1 MVRVD
6 FEIPHIIHK
15 RSHYLEKIRPYIG
28 QNIIKVLTGQRRVG
42 KSYLLFQIIQ
52 WVKENDSNASIIYI
66 NKEDLSFSFIKTA
79 EDLNAYIL
87 AHKAKSG
94 KTYVFIDEIQDIENF
109 GDALRSLL
117 LKTDLDLY
125 CTGSNANL
133 LSGDIA
139 GHLSGRYIA
148 LEVFSLVYPEFIA
161 FHGLTE
167 NDESLNKYL
176 KYGGLPYLIH
186 LELKDEVVFEYLKNI
201 YQSIVYRDIIN
212 RYAIRNVN
220 FLEQLVL
227 FLAAHTGSIFSAK
240 KISDF
245 LKLQRIKMAPN
256 QVQNYI
262 QHLVNAF
269 LLHKVGRFDLIGK
282 RMFEIGEKYYFENLG
297 IRNGL
302 WGYRLEDMGKIMEN
316 VVYNHLVF
324 KGYKVKVGMLGNK
337 EIDFIAEKEGEKL
350 YVQVALKIKDPA
362 TLEREFGNLK
372 QIKDNYPKKVITM
385 DSFLGNTVEGIETQ
399 SLRSFLMN

>member
-1 MVRVD
+1 VKIN
-6 FEIPHIIHK
+6 IPTNIRK
-15 RSHYLEKIRPYIG
+15 RITYLDKIKPFIG
-28 QNIIKVLTGQRRVG
+28 KPIIKVLTGQRRVG

-52 WVKENDSNASIIYI
+52 SLVEQEQNAAIIYV
-66 NKEDLSFSFIKTA
+66 NKEDLAFSFLKTA
-79 EDLNAYIL
+79 SDLNEYVLTNA
-87 AHKAKSG
+87 AESG
-94 KTYVFIDEIQDIENF
+94 RTYVFIDEIQDIENF

-117 LKTDLDLY
+117 LHENLDIY

-148 LEVFSLVYPEFIA
+148 IEVFSLSYPEFIA
-161 FHGLTE
+161 FHELTE
-167 NDESLNKYL
+167 NEESLSKYL
-176 KYGGLPYLIH
+176 KFGGLPYLIH
-186 LELKDEVVFEYLKNI
+186 LELKDEIVFEYLKNI

-227 FLAAHTGSIFSAK
+227 FLAAHTGSLFSAK

-245 LKLQRIKMAPN
+245 LKSQQIKMAPN

-269 LLHKVGRFDLIGK
+269 LVHKVGRYDLVGK
-282 RMFEIGEKYYFENLG
+282 RLFEIGEKYYFENLG

-302 WGYRLEDMGKIMEN
+302 WGYRLEDRGKIMEN

-324 KGYKVKVGMLGNK
+324 KGYKVLVGTIGTK
-337 EIDFIAEKEGEKL
+337 EIDFVAEKDGEKIYL
-350 YVQVALKIKDPA
+350 QVALSLNDDA

-372 QIKDNYPKKVITM
+372 QIKDNYPKKVITLEGF
-385 DSFLGNTVEGIETQ
+385 SGNTLEGIQNE
-399 SLRSFLMN
+399 SLRVFLMS

>member
-1 MVRVD
+1 MT
-6 FEIPHIIHK
+6 EIKFKIPDVIH
-15 RSHYLEKIRPYIG
+15 RRMSYLDKIKPFIG

-42 KSYLLFQIIQ
+42 KSYLLFQLMQ
-52 WVKENDSNASIIYI
+52 WIKEEDRDAVIVYI
-66 NKEDLSFSFIKTA
+66 NKEDLSFSFLK
-79 EDLNAYIL
+79 NANELHDYVL
-87 AHKAKSG
+87 KHAAKNRE
-94 KTYVFIDEIQDIENF
+94 THVFIDEIQEIENF

-117 LKTDLDLY
+117 LHQNLDIY

-139 GHLSGRYIA
+139 GHLSGRYISI
-148 LEVFSLVYPEFIA
+148 EVYSLSYPEFIS
-161 FHGLTE
+161 FHELTE
-167 NDESLNKYL
+167 NDDSLNKYL

-186 LELKDEVVFEYLKNI
+186 LDLKDEIVFEYLKNI

-227 FLAAHTGSIFSAK
+227 FIAAHTGSIFSAK

-245 LKLQRIKMAPN
+245 LKSQQIKIAPN

-269 LLHKVGRFDLIGK
+269 LIHKVDRYDLIGK

-302 WGYRLEDMGKIMEN
+302 WGYRLEDRSKILEN
-316 VVYNHLVF
+316 VVYNHLVY
-324 KGYKVKVGMLGNK
+324 KGYTVRVGMLGNK
-337 EIDFIAEKEGEKL
+337 EIDFIAAKGGEKI
-350 YVQVALKIKDPA
+350 YIQVALNINDTA
-362 TLEREFGNLK
+362 TFEREFGNLQ

-385 DSFLGNTVEGIETQ
+385 ENFSGNTVEGIQIE
-399 SLRSFLMN
+399 SIRFFLLT